1 MHARTRVRFP
11 CVANTRILSRAAH
24 QILVTLKRGAKGKSR
39 IELTTV
45 NQTTKLVMRDF

>member
-11 CVANTRILSRAAH
+11 CVANTDLDRAAH
-24 QILVTLKRGAKGKSR
+24 QILVALKRGPNGKLK

-45 NQTTKLVMRDF
+45 YQTTK